1 MKKTLILLILLFSF
15 AFSEQIMT
23 IKSSGVVSHIVAGKE
38 YCYAVSLGSII
49 TEEVNL
55 FEGHLLPKKFYS
67 WMHSSSFRGVGL
79 RASMHYAS
87 FVSSKSAVPGMTRRE
102 LNYRVYNV
110 SAVGISCTPPEPDCK
125 NGEIKIN
132 GKCYPPC
139 PLSTRLVNMPEC
151 ACPKNSKSYITIDKE
166 YRPYYTCEP
175 TSDPPPE
182 PCTNGLVFNFYGKCV
197 SPDAPYFP
205 VKPNNPKNPDNN
217 NSNPNGSGNGNINPN
232 NPDTNNSNPSNPNNP
247 NGSGNGNLLPELKT
261 QTSILRTIN
270 QNLANFNKGGGDGG
284 GSTSRYPLE
293 TKKVTDNANKNASDI
308 VKAINGIDSTTNMS
322 GVEEKLD
329 ELIGKS
335 GTSTDV
341 DTVGIA
347 DLLVD
352 TNGSLP
358 TLDDDK
364 NSSIPTYDDIAK
376 ASLSVYSDFEKDSI
390 SSLSALVGSI
400 DYGIVNIF
408 KIPTY
413 DFVDYSI
420 SVPLPMT
427 SKKLEGNLM
436 SADFLNSL
444 DFSLG
449 KLALLL
455 STLFYSVYYVINR
468 LF

>member
-1 MKKTLILLILLFSF
+1 MKKTLILLILLSTF

-284 GSTSRYPLE
+284 GSTSKPNFDS
-293 TKKVTDNANKNASDI
+293 KKITDNANKNAGDI
-308 VKAINGIDSTTNMS
+308 VKAIND
-322 GVEEKLD
+322 
-329 ELIGKS
+329 
-335 GTSTDV
+335 
-341 DTVGIA
+341 
-347 DLLVD
+347 
-352 TNGSLP
+352 
-358 TLDDDK
+358 
-364 NSSIPTYDDIAK
+364 
-376 ASLSVYSDFEKDSI
+376 
-390 SSLSALVGSI
+390 
-400 DYGIVNIF
+400 
-408 KIPTY
+408 
-413 DFVDYSI
+413 
-420 SVPLPMT
+420 
-427 SKKLEGNLM
+427 
-436 SADFLNSL
+436 
-444 DFSLG
+444 SLG
-449 KLALLL
+449 KNNNSSLDYTDLLTEANVMSSLTNDSLKVDINSYSKLNERGFYNMVMNDFTGVKTSYTDLKTLLDNGFKYTPSTGSYTPQSVNVLGGTITLDLCSSMRPLAP
-455 STLFYSVYYVINR
+455 FVKFFVVISGFIIAFR
-468 LF
+468 IYFKF